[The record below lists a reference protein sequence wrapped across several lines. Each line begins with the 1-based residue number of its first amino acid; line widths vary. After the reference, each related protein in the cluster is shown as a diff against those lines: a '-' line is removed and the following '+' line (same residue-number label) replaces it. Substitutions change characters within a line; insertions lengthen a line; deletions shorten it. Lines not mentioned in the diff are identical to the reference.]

1 MSLHNLSVRNRLAM
15 VFGALLLLLWLV
27 SGLTLRML
35 GQEHQSFQRF
45 AGEVSERQA
54 LANELQH
61 AAQARAVSV
70 RNVLLADT
78 EAQRQAQQ
86 AGFAQACE
94 RERGVLSRLKQQALA
109 APGAEAARE
118 QQVLAQ
124 IEDVDARSIATAGGI
139 VALALEDR
147 RDEAVARLN
156 REGSALVATLVK
168 HVDELIALGRA
179 QAATEVQ
186 AAAAA
191 NERSRALVLGVC
203 LLAGVLAFGLGL
215 WITRS
220 ITGPMHQALDVAQSV
235 AAGDLQVHIDA
246 RGDDEA
252 ARMLRALAAMRDQLA
267 RTVADVRR
275 NAEGVAST
283 SSQIAQGNQ
292 DLSQRT
298 EEQASAL
305 QQTAASMEQFG
316 GTVRHNAD
324 NAQQANQLAQGASD
338 VAVRGGEVV
347 TQVVNTMKDI
357 EAGSRRIADIIGTI
371 DGIAFQTNILA
382 LNAAVE
388 AARAGEAGRGFAVV
402 AGEVRSLAQRSAE
415 AAKEIKNLITD
426 SVQRVGQGSALADQA
441 GHTMQE
447 VVTAIKRVTDLV
459 GEISHASSE
468 QSEGVSQ
475 VGEAV
480 TQMDQVTQQN
490 AALVE
495 QSAAAAEHLKSQ
507 AQRLVQAVAVFRL
520 GREEAAPALAAAVV
534 PEATWT
540 GEEHRG
546 PQPATNV
553 ARPDFRS
560 RRPVPA
566 LAALTGPGTGTYGG

>member
-1 MSLHNLSVRNRLAM
+1 MSLRNLSVRNRLTI
-15 VFGALLLLLWLV
+15 VFGLLLLLLWLV
-27 SGLTLRML
+27 SGLTLRAL
-35 GQEHQSFQRF
+35 GQQHQSFQHF

-54 LANELQH
+54 LANELQR
-61 AAQARAVSV
+61 AALARAVSV

-78 EAQRQAQQ
+78 EAQRRAQQ

-94 RERGVLSRLKQQALA
+94 RERGALSRLQQALGSA
-109 APGAEAARE
+109 GAEATRE
-118 QQVLAQ
+118 QQLVAQ
-124 IEDVDARSIATAGGI
+124 IAEVDARSIAAADGI

-147 RDEAVARLN
+147 RDEAIARLN
-156 REGSALVATLVK
+156 REGSALVAALVK
-168 HVDELIALGRA
+168 SVDELIALGRA
-179 QAATEVQ
+179 QAAAEVQ

-191 NERSRALVLGVC
+191 NELSHALVLGVC
-203 LLAGVLAFGLGL
+203 LLGAGLAFGLGL

-220 ITGPMHQALDVAQSV
+220 ITGPMRQALDVAQSV
-235 AAGDLQVHIDA
+235 AAGDLQVQINA
-246 RGDDEA
+246 RGRDEA
-252 ARMLRALAAMRDQLA
+252 AQMLQALAAMRDQLA
-267 RTVADVRR
+267 HTVADVRR
-275 NAEGVAST
+275 NAEGVASA

-305 QQTAASMEQFG
+305 QQTAASMEQLG

-324 NAQQANQLAQGASD
+324 NAQQANQLALGASD
-338 VAVRGGEVV
+338 VATRGGAVV
-347 TQVVNTMKDI
+347 AQVVSTMKDI

-402 AGEVRSLAQRSAE
+402 AGEVRNLAQRAAG
-415 AAKEIKNLITD
+415 AAKEIKDLITD
-426 SVQRVGQGSALADQA
+426 SVQRVDQGSALADQA

-447 VVTAIKRVTDLV
+447 VVSAIKRVTDLM
-459 GEISHASSE
+459 GEISAASRE
-468 QSEGVSQ
+468 QSQGVSQ

-480 TQMDQVTQQN
+480 TQMDHVTQQN

-495 QSAAAAEHLKSQ
+495 QSAAAAEHLRSQ

-520 GREEAAPALAAAVV
+520 AREDAAALVPSQPPQPVSRYGHANTIALAHAA
-534 PEATWT
+534 
-540 GEEHRG
+540 
-546 PQPATNV
+546 
-553 ARPDFRS
+553 
-560 RRPVPA
+560 
-566 LAALTGPGTGTYGG
+566 